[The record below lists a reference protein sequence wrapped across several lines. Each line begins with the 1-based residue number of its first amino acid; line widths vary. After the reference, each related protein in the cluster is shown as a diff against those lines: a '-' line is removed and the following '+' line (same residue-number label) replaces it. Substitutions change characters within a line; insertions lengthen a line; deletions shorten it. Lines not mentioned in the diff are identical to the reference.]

1 MTVQKLKLLAT
12 IVRRLPDP
20 VFFHS
25 HGIQHWQGFIR
36 AADLIPDISF
46 GPNART
52 PNTRKAVYKSVAE
65 SLSNTDCI
73 ENTFHLKNLGI
84 VFNAKSVRS
93 VREGKRK
100 IGKENVGFV
109 ELEVM
114 LPDFEMHGILNGG
127 HTYTIAINAIEKGD
141 IPLHQH
147 VPFSI
152 RTGVPN
158 DWLPEIAGGMNTAMQ
173 VQDMSLDDL
182 AGAFEWIKEELAG
195 TPYYE
200 KINWSENDKGVYDA
214 RDIVSVLACLDIE
227 TYPNK
232 RQSKGVPISAYE
244 KKSLVLDDF
253 RKDFASNKG
262 VRYRKLRPILK
273 DALVLFDLISYE
285 FKKTH
290 NKGDGD
296 KRGRAGALAICDYRE
311 APKKPYEFIFL
322 GKNADTRLQTGAL
335 YPLFGAFRWMVEA
348 KPNDNNYRWRGGFAN
363 VKKRWEQAGPD
374 LVRKTVEKAKE
385 TNLNANAIGK
395 SRTHWENLHQTVGWY
410 DLQAQA
416 DAAA

>member
-1 MTVQKLKLLAT
+1 MTTQKLTLLAT

-25 HGIQHWQGFIR
+25 HGIQHWVGFVR
-36 AADLIPDISF
+36 AADLVPEISF
-46 GPNART
+46 GPNARS
-52 PNTRKAVYKSVAE
+52 PNIKKAVYRTVDD
-65 SLSNTDCI
+65 SLGNVDCI
-73 ENTFHLKNLGI
+73 KDTFHLKNLGI

-100 IGKENVGFV
+100 IGDENVGFV
-109 ELEVM
+109 ELDVQ
-114 LPDFEMHGILNGG
+114 LPDPEVHGILNGG
-127 HTYTIAINAIEKGD
+127 HTYTIALNAIKGGHV
-141 IPLHQH
+141 PPHQH
-147 VPFSI
+147 IPFSI
-152 RTGVPN
+152 RTNVPN
-158 DWLPEIAGGMNTAMQ
+158 DWLPEIAGGLNTAMQ

-182 AGAFEWIKEELAG
+182 AGAFEWIKEELSG
-195 TPYYE
+195 TPYFD
-200 KINWSENDKGVYDA
+200 KINWSENDKGIYDA
-214 RDIVSVLACLDIE
+214 RDIVSMLACLDIE
-227 TYPNK
+227 TYPNN

-253 RKDFASNKG
+253 RKDFVDNKG
-262 VRYRKLRPILK
+262 ARFRKIRPILK
-273 DALVLFDLISYE
+273 EALVLFDVISCE

-290 NKGDGD
+290 NKGDGN

-311 APKKPYEFIFL
+311 PPKKPYEFIFA
-322 GKNADTRLQTGAL
+322 GKKADTRLQSGAL

-348 KPNDNNYRWRGGFAN
+348 NPTDGKYRWRGGFTN

-374 LVRKTVEKAKE
+374 LVRKTVEKAQE
-385 TNLNANAIGK
+385 TGLNANAIGK